1 MLVPDNNEGP
11 EFAVAMRGYDRAQV
25 DDYLARLHEWLLES
39 QARTARAEEEA
50 AAAVRTA
57 EDLRQ
62 QLVVLEERSFSS
74 TPDSIKALGDRVG
87 RILTTAFEA
96 AEDMRTGADH
106 DTRKLLSE
114 AEARAAQIVDDARVE
129 AEGMLED
136 AQRRRAAVEHEVQAL
151 ATHRARAEEELGR
164 LHQYL
169 AGALRASAPGPTSG
183 RPAALQAPAPGA
195 GPDAA
200 GADAD
205 ADQRTQLID
214 LTEGEARPV
223 QPAPADDS
231 VASSA

>member
-1 MLVPDNNEGP
+1 VLVPDNTEGP
-11 EFAVAMRGYDRAQV
+11 EFAIAMRGYDRAQV

-50 AAAVRTA
+50 AAATGAA

-96 AEDMRTGADH
+96 AEDMRTTAEHDSASLVADA
-106 DTRKLLSE
+106 K
-114 AEARAAQIVDDARVE
+114 ARAAQVLDDAQVE
-129 AEGMLED
+129 ADGLLEG
-136 AQRRRAAVEHEVQAL
+136 ASRQREAVEQQVAGL
-151 ATHRARAEEELGR
+151 AEHRARAEEELGR

-169 AGALRASAPGPTSG
+169 AGALRSSAPDGASEPGS
-183 RPAALQAPAPGA
+183 PA
-195 GPDAA
+195 DE
-200 GADAD
+200 
-205 ADQRTQLID
+205 RTQLID
-214 LTEGEARPV
+214 LTSG
-223 QPAPADDS
+223 PAPPTEPRSTESSPVDGP